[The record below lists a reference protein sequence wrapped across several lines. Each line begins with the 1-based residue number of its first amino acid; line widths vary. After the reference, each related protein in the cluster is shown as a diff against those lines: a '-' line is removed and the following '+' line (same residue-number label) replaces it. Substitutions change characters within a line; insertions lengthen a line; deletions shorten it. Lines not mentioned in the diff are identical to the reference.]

1 MNMKKTGK
9 LLSLLLALCTLAL
22 CACTITY
29 PDDTPTDTRQPT
41 VTEPSL
47 RGTVLCH
54 ISDYAVI
61 YPTKATDGEKNAA
74 MQIINA
80 IDSTRRADVDFVTGD
95 IPKNNREILIGN
107 TNRAASKTAIAA
119 LDKDRDFSVS
129 FNKDEVVI
137 AAKTDAALADA
148 VAYFLGTVLT
158 ADISHYS
165 VGTVDTQ
172 LYNYPLSGFFGLSL
186 DALKISYA
194 TKEMLPVA
202 TSLQTY
208 IHDVTGADVAIA
220 LGGSGNIRLSLDETM
235 ERAKYR
241 VEPAGGLVTLRGGTV
256 LALSEA
262 VRAITSKSL
271 GGAAVTLDGEST
283 IPLTMKDIKS
293 GKEMQLVW
301 FDEFDGSALNSA
313 YWSLTDRM
321 YGNSKITTSASKK
334 NFEVADGDATM
345 RVWKS
350 GDVFTTNSTLTT
362 MNRMSFRYGYL
373 EIYAKVPTT
382 SGAFP
387 SFWLQSAEQHRAD
400 KSMMTEVDVFEIYT
414 KNKMECTLH
423 KWEMNESGGS
433 SHHCWNDPK
442 VKVYSDADW
451 STLSTDYHRYGFG
464 WTETEMYFTVDGKL
478 YATFDITDN
487 GDFCQG
493 VGKVKYDEEG
503 NAISTLTGMSCFRDA
518 LFINFNNWI
527 QTADK
532 GSLRDK
538 NWKTSDS
545 TEYPIDYSI
554 AWIRLYQDETG
565 TLYDDLNGKISDGI
579 K

>member
-1 MNMKKTGK
+1 MP
-9 LLSLLLALCTLAL
+9 LS
-22 CACTITY
+22 
-29 PDDTPTDTRQPT
+29 
-41 VTEPSL
+41 
-47 RGTVLCH
+47 VLGRRCR
-54 ISDYAVI
+54 
-61 YPTKATDGEKNAA
+61 
-74 MQIINA
+74 
-80 IDSTRRADVDFVTGD
+80 RRADVDFVTGD

-172 LYNYPLSGFFGLSL
+172 LYNYPLSGFFGLSP

-373 EIYAKVPTT
+373 EINAIVPF
-382 SGAFP
+382 SRGAFP
-387 SFWLQSAEQHRAD
+387 AFWLQSAWQHRSVD
-400 KSMMTEVDVFEIYT
+400 YMTEVDVFEVY
-414 KNKMECTLH
+414 KAGYVESTLH
-423 KWEMNESGGS
+423 KWYLKDPVTGPHTRHDWNTPLSYTFPEDHWESL
-433 SHHCWNDPK
+433 SHE
-442 VKVYSDADW
+442 
-451 STLSTDYHRYGFG
+451 YHRWGFL
-464 WTETEMYFTVDGKL
+464 WIPEKIAITLDGNII
-478 YATFDITDN
+478 ATYDITDA
-487 GDFCQG
+487 GDFQ
-493 VGKVKYDEEG
+493 EG
-503 NAISTLTGMSCFRDA
+503 LRTGDDLTGMGGFQDPMIINFTNWVGSGFRDKSWVVGEDTE
-518 LFINFNNWI
+518 LPLTFRVDWI
-527 QTADK
+527 H
-532 GSLRDK
+532 
-538 NWKTSDS
+538 
-545 TEYPIDYSI
+545 
-554 AWIRLYQDETG
+554 LYQTPGMGD
-565 TLYDDLNGKISDGI
+565 LFDDRP
-579 K
+579 

>member
-29 PDDTPTDTRQPT
+29 PDDTPTDTQQPT
-41 VTEPSL
+41 VTEPTL
-47 RGTVLCH
+47 RGTVFSH

-61 YPTKATDGEKNAA
+61 YPTKATDGEKTAA

-80 IDSTRRADVDFVTGD
+80 LDSTRRADVDFVTGD

-172 LYNYPLSGFFGLSL
+172 LYNYPLSGFFGLSP

-382 SGAFP
+382 SGTFP

-400 KSMMTEVDVFEIYT
+400 KRMMTEVDVFEIYT

-451 STLSTDYHRYGFG
+451 STLSTDYH
-464 WTETEMYFTVDGKL
+464 L
-478 YATFDITDN
+478 
-487 GDFCQG
+487 
-493 VGKVKYDEEG
+493 
-503 NAISTLTGMSCFRDA
+503 
-518 LFINFNNWI
+518 
-527 QTADK
+527 
-532 GSLRDK
+532 
-538 NWKTSDS
+538 
-545 TEYPIDYSI
+545 
-554 AWIRLYQDETG
+554 
-565 TLYDDLNGKISDGI
+565 
-579 K
+579 